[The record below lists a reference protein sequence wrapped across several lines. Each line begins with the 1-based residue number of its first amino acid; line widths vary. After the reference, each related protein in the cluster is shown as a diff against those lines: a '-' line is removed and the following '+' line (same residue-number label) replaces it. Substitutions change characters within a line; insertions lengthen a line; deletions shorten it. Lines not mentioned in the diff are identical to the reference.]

1 MHKRDSLEGEKPH
14 NNGEETYK
22 KTAKKAA
29 DLACRRPEK
38 STNVLAKK
46 QEKMEAMEP
55 TSFLPAQFNHLLSK
69 CSPRGTRG
77 ESKIMKRLQAKEF
90 CWYSWTD

>member
-46 QEKMEAMEP
+46 QEKMEAMELRAFYQP
-55 TSFLPAQFNHLLSK
+55 DLIIFSANAPHEEQEGKARS
-69 CSPRGTRG
+69 
-77 ESKIMKRLQAKEF
+77 
-90 CWYSWTD
+90 

>member
-1 MHKRDSLEGEKPH
+1 MPLHKRDSLEGEKPH

-29 DLACRRPEK
+29 DLACHRPEK

-46 QEKMEAMEP
+46 QEKMEGIEP
-55 TSFLPAQFNHLLSK
+55 TSFYQPSLIIFSANAPQEEQERKARS
-69 CSPRGTRG
+69 
-77 ESKIMKRLQAKEF
+77 
-90 CWYSWTD
+90 

>member
-1 MHKRDSLEGEKPH
+1 MPLHKRDSLEGEKPH

-22 KTAKKAA
+22 KTTKKAA

-46 QEKMEAMEP
+46 QEKMEGMEP
-55 TSFLPAQFNHLLSK
+55 TSFYQPSLIIFSANAPHEEQEGKARS
-69 CSPRGTRG
+69 
-77 ESKIMKRLQAKEF
+77 
-90 CWYSWTD
+90 